1 MRVEYKCM
9 SMGCSVGIHT
19 GTIWKPDPQVKARYT
34 QESDY
39 EIAVK
44 LGLTADPLPLAMRCN
59 AGPGGLTERNV
70 HFALVAFDDR
80 PGVLAVHNW
89 SELKVVEP

>member
-1 MRVEYKCM
+1 MRVEYKCL
-9 SMGCSVGIHT
+9 SMGCSVGIHV
-19 GTIWKPDPQVKARYT
+19 GTVWKPSREAKARYS

-44 LGLTADPLPLAMRCN
+44 LGLTADPLPLTMRCN
-59 AGPGGLTERNV
+59 AGPQGLSERNV
-70 HFALVAFDDR
+70 HFAMVEFDDR
-80 PGVLAVHNW
+80 PGALAVHNW